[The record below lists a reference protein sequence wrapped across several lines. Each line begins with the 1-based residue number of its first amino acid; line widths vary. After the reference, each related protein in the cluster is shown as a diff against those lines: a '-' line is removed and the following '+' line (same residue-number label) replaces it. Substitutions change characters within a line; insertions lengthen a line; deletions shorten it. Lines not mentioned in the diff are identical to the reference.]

1 MSTVY
6 QSTGTVPT
14 DAGTT
19 TGQPLNF
26 RNSTNTSTYA
36 TILASKTYTG
46 IVADAGILN
55 ITGKTSS
62 DPGYLKNGRLLP
74 TIHTINTT
82 TPITCNLSETNNHH
96 ITTTANLTTVNL
108 KNLIVGQ
115 SGHIVIKNSDAN
127 THSITWQV
135 EDGNTGY
142 IKWQSGTAP
151 TLTSTSGS
159 YDIISYYCFTTTEI
173 LMAASTNHI

>member
-1 MSTVY
+1 MSPVY
-6 QSTGTVPT
+6 QSTGSVPT

-62 DPGYLKNGRLLP
+62 DPGYLKSGRLLP
-74 TIHTINTT
+74 TIHTTNVTS
-82 TPITCNLSETNNHH
+82 ITCNLSETNNHH
-96 ITTTANLTTVNL
+96 ITTTADLATVNL
-108 KNLIVGQ
+108 TNPVVGQ
-115 SGHIVIKNSDAN
+115 SGHIVIKNGDAN
-127 THSITWQV
+127 THSVTWQIGG
-135 EDGNTGY
+135 GNTGY

-173 LMAASTNHI
+173 LMATSTNHV